1 MELLSFELTQV
12 RQLMSQQLL
21 TQPLERTCSAG
32 VGTITDLGDDGSGA
46 GAIGSKAEPTII

>member
-12 RQLMSQQLL
+12 RQLMSQQLI

-46 GAIGSKAEPTII
+46 GAISSKAEPTII